1 MKNLRSTVAV
11 LACCLGALI
20 ASPAIT
26 VHAQFS
32 TPPGGVVAPAPR
44 GGSTITG
51 TGIAQSV
58 SAADAAA
65 AANLAAERNKVI
77 AKAKGNPVFF
87 GPITT
92 RRTFVPGWWPFYPSS
107 IRTTMTQQW
116 SY

>member
-32 TPPGGVVAPAPR
+32 TPPGGVVVLASR
-44 GGSTITG
+44 VGSTITG
-51 TGIAQSV
+51 TGTAQTAP
-58 SAADAAA
+58 AADAAA
-65 AANLAAERNKVI
+65 AANLAAERNKII

-92 RRTFVPGWWPFYPSS
+92 QRTILPGWWPFYRSS
-107 IRTTMTQQW
+107 NRTTMTQTW

>member
-26 VHAQFS
+26 VNAQFS

-44 GGSTITG
+44 VGSTITG
-51 TGIAQSV
+51 TGTGAT
-58 SAADAAA
+58 APTADAAA
-65 AANLAAERNKVI
+65 ATNLAAAR
-77 AKAKGNPVFF
+77 AQLLRQARGPVRF
-87 GPITT
+87 GAITT
-92 RRTFVPGWWPFYPSS
+92 QRTFVPGWWPFYPAS
-107 IRTTMTQQW
+107 IRTTMTQEW